1 MRDYGQI
8 VTKLTS
14 TPWLITPEGLDMIL
28 DIAHA
33 RLNGVDITD
42 QQIKDVMAARKEREY
57 RTYGAQTYKGV
68 GILPIAGPIFGKS
81 NLMTMMSGATSLED
95 FRQDFRAMMGN
106 DDIHSVILEMD
117 TPGGTA
123 DLVQET
129 ADEIFNSRGVKSTY
143 AISNTSCGSAG
154 LFLASQATKLY
165 NTPSGHTGSLGVYR
179 VHVDQSSKDQ
189 KDGYKFSYVKAG
201 KYKTEGN
208 PHEPMSPEGLA
219 FHQEGVDELYGD
231 FVNTVAR
238 GRGISSEQVLET
250 YGRGRML
257 TARMAREVGMV
268 DGILQMESL
277 VTQLAN
283 QQTKEKPNNTGFVPG
298 TVDADNASCG
308 SAGFNLEVA
317 EWEHSEP
324 GSGTPPIPRTDEDD
338 RSGDRKGSGSRRDT
352 PPIVAE
358 LEDEA
363 SSNFGTA
370 QTDLLTTSSE
380 HGEEDTNMNEAI
392 LKALGL
398 SAGATDEQAL
408 TAITS
413 MTGELSEQRA
423 AAVQAKSFAEQFP
436 EQAKEL
442 ADRRERDLRTD
453 AKSFVADH
461 KFVTKGTGD
470 DVVPT
475 TTGLSAL
482 SMEHI
487 ETTYKLIASGD
498 TEKALDAFGSCL
510 EVLNSETGRVEYGE
524 TGSSRPVEG
533 DEQLADA
540 TSNSSTRSAAKLI
553 TGRANEIQAEAGGP
567 SKMSIGDALAAA
579 AKELPEAAKIYSNSL
594 TNNDRG

>member
-57 RTYGAQTYKGV
+57 RTFGAQTYKGV

-95 FRQDFRAMMGN
+95 FRQDFRAMMSN

-129 ADEIFNSRGVKSTY
+129 ADEIFSSRGVKSTY

-154 LFLASQATKLY
+154 LFLASQASKLY
-165 NTPSGHTGSLGVYR
+165 TTPSGHVGSLGVYR
-179 VHVDQSSKDQ
+179 VHVDQSVKDQ

-201 KYKTEGN
+201 QYKTEGN
-208 PHEPMSPEGLA
+208 PHEPMSPEGVA
-219 FHQEGVDELYGD
+219 YHQEGVNELYGD

-238 GRGISSEQVLET
+238 GRDISSEQVLET
-250 YGRGRML
+250 YGQGRML
-257 TARMAREVGMV
+257 TARMAREVGLV

-283 QQTKEKPNNTGFVPG
+283 QQTREKPANTGFVPG
-298 TVDADNASCG
+298 TVEAANAT
-308 SAGFNLEVA
+308 SATGGTHLEVA

-363 SSNFGTA
+363 SAFSLSSNT
-370 QTDLLTTSSE
+370 QTSSE

-398 SAGATDEQAL
+398 SAGATDEQVI
-408 TAITS
+408 TAINTLN
-413 MTGELSEQRA
+413 TELGEQRA
-423 AAVQAKSFAEQFP
+423 SAAKAKSFAEQFP

-442 ADRRERDLRTD
+442 ADSRASRVQTN
-453 AKSFVADH
+453 AKQFVGDH
-461 KFVTKGTGD
+461 KFVTKGVGD
-470 DVVPT
+470 DIAPT
-475 TTGLSAL
+475 TVGMSAL
-482 SMEHI
+482 AMEHI
-487 ETTYKLIASGD
+487 ETTYKLVAATGSQ
-498 TEKALDAFGSCL
+498 ESLDAFGSCL
-510 EVLNSETGRVEYGE
+510 EVLNSDSGRVEYGE
-524 TGSSRPVEG
+524 SGSSRPVEG

-540 TSNSSTRSAAKLI
+540 NSNTGLRSAAKLI
-553 TGRANEIQAEAGGP
+553 TERAKDLQAEAGGP
-567 SKMSIGDALAAA
+567 SKMSIGDALASA
-579 AKELPEAAKIYSNSL
+579 AKELPEAAKIYSDSL